1 MFLFS
6 FILACQPERM
16 DSQVAKKLIIQEF
29 EKLNSIKGR
38 VSWQLDGK
46 GQWSQGRGFE
56 RSCLDEK
63 DIAFHHHLKAGKI
76 QPTLSSQK
84 YFTTSTKKGYCIDM
98 GEGLSLVVDSISS
111 DSASISAGSYKT
123 TAHFEM
129 KEPTPWF
136 TCLSENFLRREFY
149 LNFSEGKITI
159 DDSSGLVLRE
169 DEECVQPGVAYVERA
184 EKTRP
189 TEAPKKAPT
198 KQEIQ
203 ELLNNFDQALYD
215 YDFAKAIS
223 YISCANLIDAK
234 WGYCTLSELLPLGH
248 VTKGEERMQD
258 GRPWLANTARDF
270 SVFAK
275 STRDSKD
282 PTLYHL
288 RYKDRRNKKPLSIS
302 MQYVGGEWKLFAA
315 IAEVQQ
321 GVTPLSFILN
331 LHDKEVRDI
340 FERRLAGEEIDS
352 QGRPL
357 NPFEKPEDSEKK

>member
-6 FILACQPERM
+6 LILACQPERM
-16 DSQVAKKLIIQEF
+16 DSQAAKKLIIQEF
-29 EKLNSIKGR
+29 EKLNSVKGR

-63 DIAFHHHLKAGKI
+63 NIAFHHHLKAGKI
-76 QPTLSSQK
+76 QPTLSSQL

-98 GEGLSLVVDSISS
+98 GEGLSLVVDAIAS
-111 DSASISAGSYKT
+111 DSASVSAGSYKT
-123 TAHFEM
+123 TVHFEM

-149 LNFSEGKITI
+149 MSFKDGNITI

-169 DEECVQPGVAYVERA
+169 DEACTQPGVAFVERK
-184 EKTRP
+184 EQSRP
-189 TEAPKKAPT
+189 TEAPKKAPSQ
-198 KQEIQ
+198 KEIQ
-203 ELLNNFDQALYD
+203 DLLNKFDQALYD
-215 YDFAKAIS
+215 FDFAKAIS
-223 YISCANLIDAK
+223 YISCANLIEAK

-248 VTKGEERMQD
+248 VTKGEERMRD
-258 GRPWLANTARDF
+258 GRPWLSNTARDF
-270 SVFAK
+270 TVFTTV
-275 STRDSKD
+275 TRDRMD
-282 PTLYHL
+282 PTMFHL

-302 MQYVGGEWKLFAA
+302 IQYVEGEWKLFGA

-331 LHDKEVRDI
+331 LHEKETRDI

-352 QGRPL
+352 KGRPL
-357 NPFEKPEDSEKK
+357 NPFEKPEEEKK